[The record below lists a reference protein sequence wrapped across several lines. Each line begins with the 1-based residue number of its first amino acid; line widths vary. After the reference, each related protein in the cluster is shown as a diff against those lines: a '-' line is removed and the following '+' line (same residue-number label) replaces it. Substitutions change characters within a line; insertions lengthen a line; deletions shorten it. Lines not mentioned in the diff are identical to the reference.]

1 MLYFSV
7 LWMLKYSIRWRP
19 PMLGL
24 RCSCQDC
31 GAHAKIVVLMPRLW
45 CSCQDWG
52 AHAEIEV
59 LKSPQS
65 WPEHR
70 NLGMSTSNSAWAPQS
85 KHSNYLCIWG
95 RHHQLDYLA
104 LWDWISMIEESFWSG
119 RSGRIRVERTSRG
132 GRWSLQWG
140 PSTQWERWGIKKAVK
155 NIALEYYKENISLGG
170 ICPSQLTLKTL
181 TLV

>member
-1 MLYFSV
+1 MY
-7 LWMLKYSIRWRP
+7 KTT
-19 PMLGL
+19 LGERIYLATGVWCSPTRVPSLEETTFMENACVAL
-24 RCSCQDC
+24 RCSTSLCYISLFPGCWNIAYGGDPLC
-31 GAHAKIVVLMPRLW
+31 WDWGAHAKIAVLMPRLR

-95 RHHQLDYLA
+95 RHHQLDYLTRPRKSSWA
-104 LWDWISMIEESFWSG
+104 
-119 RSGRIRVERTSRG
+119 T
-132 GRWSLQWG
+132 
-140 PSTQWERWGIKKAVK
+140 
-155 NIALEYYKENISLGG
+155 N
-170 ICPSQLTLKTL
+170 
-181 TLV
+181 